1 MFTPN
6 TYLFLPLIYLVWSDD
21 LLTADEFSI
30 LSGFIQNQRWL
41 SDEEKL
47 FLESHLNLASP
58 PSRSLLNRWKN
69 ELGKVIL
76 KNPNLTTLF
85 DLQLKV
91 ANNDSA
97 SQYRE
102 NFEVLEQ
109 NKQWAKIKLQY
120 DNYEGWVDSK
130 QFQIITKSEYDLL
143 SEEPIVLNSDLIEY
157 ITTPNNSL
165 MTIPL
170 GASLSFLNHK
180 EINVDNYEFEGTKI
194 SGIKPKSNLI
204 NTSFMYLNAPYL
216 WGGKTPFGIDCSG
229 FTQMVYKLNGYYL
242 SRDASQQ
249 AVQGEALSFIEESEP
264 GDLAFFDNEEGK
276 IIHVGIIMDDNYIIH
291 ASGKVRIDRLD
302 HLGIYNADLNRHT
315 HKLRV
320 IKKII

>member
-1 MFTPN
+1 MFGVCNLSNIPLRIEPSDRSEIVSQV
-6 TYLFLPLIYLVWSDD
+6 LFG
-21 LLTADEFSI
+21 E
-30 LSGFIQNQRWL
+30 
-41 SDEEKL
+41 
-47 FLESHLNLASP
+47 H
-58 PSRSLLNRWKN
+58 
-69 ELGKVIL
+69 
-76 KNPNLTTLF
+76 
-85 DLQLKV
+85 
-91 ANNDSA
+91 
-97 SQYRE
+97 
-102 NFEVLEQ
+102 FEVLEQ

-143 SEEPIVLNSDLIEY
+143 SKEPIVLNSDLIEY